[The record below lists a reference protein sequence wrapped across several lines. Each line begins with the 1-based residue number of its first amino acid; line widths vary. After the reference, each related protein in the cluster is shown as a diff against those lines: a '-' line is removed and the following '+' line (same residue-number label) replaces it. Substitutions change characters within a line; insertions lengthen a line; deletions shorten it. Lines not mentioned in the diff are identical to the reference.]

1 MGIDQSG
8 RAARQRGYH
17 RPGGQ
22 RHRPAQHRPW
32 PGARHPLQGGRATR
46 DQGQHPEPRPGR
58 CRRAGRQVRG
68 RGTPSRRGDR
78 AGLAAQG
85 SGGQGARRSAGAHE
99 RPRVTSGILNV
110 NKPAGPSSFAVVR
123 TLRRLPG
130 VVKAGHGGTLDPAA
144 DGVLPILI
152 NAATRLTD
160 FIHEW
165 PKTYLA
171 AVTFG
176 YTSDTGDREGTI
188 TASGDPQ
195 TITRD
200 RIEAVLPAFTGRI
213 EQVPPMFSALKQG
226 GEALYRKARRGE
238 AVDRPARAV
247 EIFSLRLLDYDPA
260 TGVGRLEVSSGRG
273 MYVRSLA
280 NDLGAALGC
289 GAYLS
294 RLTRAALGP
303 LTLAEAIPMATLVG
317 EGEAWTRRL
326 LPIDLPLRS
335 WPAVALDAAG
345 AAAIRRGQA
354 IPSPNTTAG
363 RYRLVGPDGDLLAW
377 READATPRIQPRA
390 VFAS

>member
-1 MGIDQSG
+1 
-8 RAARQRGYH
+8 
-17 RPGGQ
+17 
-22 RHRPAQHRPW
+22 
-32 PGARHPLQGGRATR
+32 
-46 DQGQHPEPRPGR
+46 
-58 CRRAGRQVRG
+58 
-68 RGTPSRRGDR
+68 
-78 AGLAAQG
+78 
-85 SGGQGARRSAGAHE
+85 
-99 RPRVTSGILNV
+99 VTSGILNV

-144 DGVLPILI
+144 EGVLPILI
-152 NAATRLTD
+152 NAATRLAD

-171 AVTFG
+171 TVTFG

-195 TITRD
+195 TITRE
-200 RIEAVLPAFTGRI
+200 RIEATLPAFTGRI

-238 AVDRPARAV
+238 AVDRPARV
-247 EIFSLRLLDYDPA
+247 VDIFSLRLLDYDPTTA
-260 TGVGRLEVSSGRG
+260 VGRLEMSSGRG

-280 NDLGAALGC
+280 HDLGAALGC

-294 RLTRAALGP
+294 GLTRSAIGP
-303 LTLAEAIPMATLVG
+303 LGLAEAIPMATLTAAG
-317 EGEAWTRRL
+317 EGWTKWL
-326 LPIDLPLRS
+326 LPMDLPLRD

-345 AAAIRRGQA
+345 AAAVRRGQTVA
-354 IPSPNTTAG
+354 APNAGAG

-377 READATPRIQPRA
+377 GEADATRRIQPRA
-390 VFAS
+390 VFV